1 MKLHSGEMM
10 GEGPGVCCRQS
21 RLRGTVGGLF
31 VCAFLV
37 GAVLLWRHLGAPR
50 LMWVVFAVMAA
61 LCVPIFVRD
70 IFAKFR
76 STNWVLRVDPDALWI
91 NLRPLQPRPA
101 AGAATA
107 IHLKY
112 AEITRVHRHIDT
124 WSTPSTRAKS
134 THWKLESL
142 DLHLAP
148 GATRELLPALIEA
161 RASSKGLRTSVAVPA
176 PGVIRIAWRG
186 HGHDVVPGL
195 GPVLA
200 EIGQRVAVT
209 DPTRTDRPDW
219 RQLSDAELDE
229 QIEQLVRWGDP
240 LEASGLLI
248 RLRGCS
254 ATEAHKL
261 VETLS
266 TRV

>member
-1 MKLHSGEMM
+1 MRLHSGAGM

-21 RLRGTVGGLF
+21 RLRGAVGGLF
-31 VCAFLV
+31 VCAFVV
-37 GAVLLWRHLGAPR
+37 GGAFLLRHLGAPR
-50 LMWVVFAVMAA
+50 LLWIGWAVLAA
-61 LCVPIFVRD
+61 VCAPLFLREVLAR
-70 IFAKFR
+70 FR
-76 STNWVLRVDPDALWI
+76 PTNWVLRVDPDGLWI

-107 IHLKY
+107 IHLRY
-112 AEITRVHRHIDT
+112 AEIASVHRHIDT
-124 WSTPSTRAKS
+124 WSTPSTEAKS

-148 GATRELLPALIEA
+148 DDTRELLPALIEA
-161 RASSKGLRTSVAVPA
+161 RASSKGLPTSVGVPP

-186 HGHDVVPGL
+186 PGHDVVPGL

-200 EIGQRVAVT
+200 EIGQRVAVA

-229 QIEQLVRWGDP
+229 QIEHLVRWGDP